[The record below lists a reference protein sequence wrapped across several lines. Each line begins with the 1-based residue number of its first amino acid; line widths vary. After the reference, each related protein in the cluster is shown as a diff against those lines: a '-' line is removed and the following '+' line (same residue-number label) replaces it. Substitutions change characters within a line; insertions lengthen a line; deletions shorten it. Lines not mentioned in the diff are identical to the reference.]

1 MGSSPRRQPR
11 PNRLSPGVYRRRRI
25 GVGLTALCLLIVGV
39 VVGTQLGPNGKAAK
53 DSPAIR
59 SNTPAGHDS
68 AGSRPTAVKTGAAP
82 PVPAIESGL
91 MPWSLTSP
99 LSRMNLFPWSSGVVM
114 AGGLATSQSSASGVY
129 TLDTSTGGLR
139 QIDSLPHGVHDAAGA
154 VVRGSYL
161 VFGGG
166 SPTTV
171 ATVQSFSNGTP
182 SPPGSLPSPR
192 SDATAVTVGSTVY
205 IVGGFDGA
213 NPTLAVLATSDGRT
227 FATVAHLA
235 VPVRYPAVAAAG
247 RYIYVF
253 GGQSVGAGTT
263 DGPVADIQRI
273 DPADHQVSVV
283 GQLPLPLEA
292 ASAVNLG
299 GHIYL
304 AGGEGPADA
313 KPAEGVGTTQLDGW
327 ASANGAPSS
336 GLATSD
342 IWSFNPATAAVV
354 PAGRLQVPTSHAG
367 VAVTGN
373 TAWLVGG
380 ENGSTMLATVQ
391 MMEPNPTFGAA
402 GAPGAG
408 SPYFGD
414 KLLIAD
420 RGNNRLLLMDAAMNI
435 DWTYPNATSPADPDG
450 FYFPDDAFFAR
461 HGSVI
466 ISNQEENETIVQIA
480 FPSGQI
486 TWSYGH
492 PKIAGTAPGYLDEPD
507 DAYLLRN
514 GQITVAD
521 AQNCRVLVINS
532 VGTVADQ
539 VGTDG
544 VCVHHPPQSMGS
556 PNGDTPLWDGNL
568 LVSEINGS
576 WVSEYTPSG
585 QLVWTVQ
592 LPISYP
598 SDPQQLGASPAV
610 NSDRYLVA
618 DYASPGEI
626 LQFNRQGQ
634 VLSTY
639 NVTSGPGRL
648 NHPSLVEQ
656 LPNGIYLIND
666 DYNHRM
672 VAIDPATG
680 ALVWQYGLT
689 GQAGTVAGQLNTPD
703 GFDLLGPG
711 STTPTHPQTG

>member
-1 MGSSPRRQPR
+1 
-11 PNRLSPGVYRRRRI
+11 
-25 GVGLTALCLLIVGV
+25 VG
-39 VVGTQLGPNGKAAK
+39 
-53 DSPAIR
+53 
-59 SNTPAGHDS
+59 
-68 AGSRPTAVKTGAAP
+68 
-82 PVPAIESGL
+82 
-91 MPWSLTSP
+91 
-99 LSRMNLFPWSSGVVM
+99 
-114 AGGLATSQSSASGVY
+114 
-129 TLDTSTGGLR
+129 
-139 QIDSLPHGVHDAAGA
+139 
-154 VVRGSYL
+154 GSYL

-171 ATVQSFSNGTP
+171 ATVQSFSTSFNNGTP
-182 SPPGSLPSPR
+182 SAPPSLPDPR
-192 SDATAVTVGSTVY
+192 SDATAVTVGPTTY
-205 IVGGFDGA
+205 IVGGFDGT
-213 NPTLAVLATSDGRT
+213 NPTPAVLATSDGRT
-227 FATVAHLA
+227 FAPVADLA
-235 VPVRYPAVAAAG
+235 VPVRYPAVAASG

-263 DGPVADIQRI
+263 GGPIADIQRI
-273 DPADHQVSVV
+273 DPAAHKVSIV
-283 GQLPLPLEA
+283 GQLPYPLESA
-292 ASAVNLG
+292 AAVNLG
-299 GHIYL
+299 GNIYL
-304 AGGEGPADA
+304 AGGEGPAIA
-313 KPAEGVGTTQLDGW
+313 HPAQGVGTTQLDGW
-327 ASANGAPSS
+327 ATASGAPAT
-336 GLATSD
+336 GLATSN
-342 IWSFNPATAAVV
+342 IWSFNPATAVVV

-391 MMEPNPTFGAA
+391 MMEPNPTFGGA

-435 DWTYPNATSPADPDG
+435 DWTYPNATSPADPVG
-450 FYFPDDAFFAR
+450 FYFPDDAFFAK

-480 FPSGQI
+480 FPSGQV

-492 PKIAGTAPGYLDEPD
+492 PKMAGTAPGYLHEPD
-507 DAYLLRN
+507 DAYLLPN

-532 VGTVADQ
+532 VGTVAAQ

-639 NVTSGPGRL
+639 AVTSGPGRL
-648 NHPSLVEQ
+648 NHPSLVEE

-689 GQAGTVAGQLNTPD
+689 GQAGTVVGQLNTPD

-711 STTPTHPQTG
+711 GTTPTHPQTG